1 MKENEK
7 LKILPL
13 EVQNEVVETLKYWS
27 GCYVFQ
33 NEITKTYK
41 VGVGIGISSYKD
53 PNICIASFENT
64 DIYTDNE
71 IQENNKNNVC
81 NWF

>member
-7 LKILPL
+7 LKMLPL

-27 GCYVFQ
+27 GCYVLQ

-41 VGVGIGISSYKD
+41 VSVGIGISSYKD
-53 PNICIASFENT
+53 PNIGITSFENT

>member
-1 MKENEK
+1 MTQ
-7 LKILPL
+7 LKMLPL

-33 NEITKTYK
+33 NEITKTYS
-41 VGVGIGISSYKD
+41 VEVGIGITSRYN
-53 PNICIASFENT
+53 PNICIASFKNT
-64 DIYTDNE
+64 DIYTNNE

-81 NWF
+81 DWF